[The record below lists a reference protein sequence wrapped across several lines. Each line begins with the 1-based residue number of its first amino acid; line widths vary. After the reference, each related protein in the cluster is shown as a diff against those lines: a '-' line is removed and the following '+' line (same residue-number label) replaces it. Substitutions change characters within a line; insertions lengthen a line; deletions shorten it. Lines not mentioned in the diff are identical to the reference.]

1 MSIKLAASM
10 IIIAAGLVCS
20 SEISFS
26 QNAPAATPQ
35 ATPIAPPTKKIGTA
49 TSEKPKT
56 EPALIV
62 MNARGASLQGQT
74 LTLNGVAPNS
84 IIFADRP
91 VRAAGHALTAHLLEE
106 WATGDDSFGKDPPN
120 ATVSVFNKDA
130 SSVKD
135 VVVVL
140 KNPKL
145 DGDKLTFNVQVLEG
159 DLAGAD
165 GPASVFIDIIGLPFT
180 PLSYAG
186 VARRTAYRSAMY
198 AGAVGA
204 AVYAAPYA
212 APYVAPYPYARP
224 ACGYYP
230 YPPCY

>member
-10 IIIAAGLVCS
+10 IIITAGLVCAP
-20 SEISFS
+20 EISFS

-35 ATPIAPPTKKIGTA
+35 AAPIAPQTKKIGTA
-49 TSEKPKT
+49 TTEKPKT

-120 ATVSVFNKDA
+120 ATVSVFSKDA

-135 VVVVL
+135 AVVVL

-159 DLAGAD
+159 DLVGAD

-186 VARRTAYRSAMY
+186 VARRTAFRSAMY

-212 APYVAPYPYARP
+212 APYVAPYAYPRP